1 MIMFWDKKSDKSRLP
16 DLPMSNAPFR
26 PSNFSFPESPDEAE
40 KHALPSFP
48 DSPNQKG
55 FSQAAIKDAI
65 TTEEVSDTSMPEF
78 PTLNEKEKST
88 AIEMEEWTPSTEI
101 LRNPAIKEIEDIPEN
116 YPGESQTKKLSDFK
130 PYLSSTPQ
138 TLPEFKPAMK
148 NSDVFVKIDKF
159 HTARKSLTLAQQE
172 IENVSDLLKKIR
184 ETKLREEQ
192 ELSAWEKDIA
202 NAKSRVQEVSSN
214 IFEKVE

>member
-1 MIMFWDKKSDKSRLP
+1 M
-16 DLPMSNAPFR
+16 
-26 PSNFSFPESPDEAE
+26 
-40 KHALPSFP
+40 
-48 DSPNQKG
+48 
-55 FSQAAIKDAI
+55 
-65 TTEEVSDTSMPEF
+65 
-78 PTLNEKEKST
+78 
-88 AIEMEEWTPSTEI
+88 
-101 LRNPAIKEIEDIPEN
+101 
-116 YPGESQTKKLSDFK
+116 
-130 PYLSSTPQ
+130 
-138 TLPEFKPAMK
+138 PEFKPAMK